1 MPCSDEDFAN
11 HIQNNYKNRYPLIN
25 LKTDKIQK
33 LIDIIAPQNQK
44 IQYNLDIVLLV
55 IQSEIRGIRLQSPDS
70 KELSFGEGI
79 LVDSQDIKSIKALQ
93 KVNDF
98 TFANKMKKKLA
109 YFKMD
114 YVNVPTSEKKELP
127 DWLNYQIVKG
137 SIIFYGIP
145 RFLDEG
151 EIKIRI
157 KNADD
162 FVLKEFWINVQAPDE
177 EDLENLEYLKN

>member
-1 MPCSDEDFAN
+1 
-11 HIQNNYKNRYPLIN
+11 
-25 LKTDKIQK
+25 
-33 LIDIIAPQNQK
+33 
-44 IQYNLDIVLLV
+44 
-55 IQSEIRGIRLQSPDS
+55 
-70 KELSFGEGI
+70 
-79 LVDSQDIKSIKALQ
+79 
-93 KVNDF
+93 
-98 TFANKMKKKLA
+98 
-109 YFKMD
+109 MD

-177 EDLENLEYLKN
+177 EDLENLEYLKNQLPHVKNSSLKDVINSQNNFIEISERDPLTNYPNFPD